1 MLGQFSRDLDEKLLD
16 NEQPYRWLK
25 FGDIK
30 EETERFC
37 TFTLLSMQKTRLQ
50 NDSQMVYT
58 RARAHTHTH
67 THAICEHED
76 VTVFCNPGEHTDREV
91 MAYRPD
97 IIKTKKRRHA
107 H

>member
-1 MLGQFSRDLDEKLLD
+1 MLRQFSRDLDEKLLD

-30 EETERFC
+30 EETESFC

-58 RARAHTHTH
+58 RARANTHTHTH
-67 THAICEHED
+67 THACAHARAICEHED
-76 VTVFCNPGEHTDREV
+76 MTVFCNPGGTQIEKSWQ
-91 MAYRPD
+91 
-97 IIKTKKRRHA
+97 IGQI
-107 H
+107 